1 MIQGWRSWDW
11 GLGVAGFLVIGGA
24 IACTCDRTL
33 AQITPDDTLG
43 SERSVVR
50 PNVNVKG
57 QTADQIDGGAVRGA
71 NLFHS
76 FVEFNVVNGQW
87 VYFANPSGIDNIL
100 SRVTGTNPSRIL
112 GTLGVNGGANLFLL
126 NPQGIVFGPN
136 AKLDIAGS
144 FVASTANR
152 LVFENGSMFSA
163 TNPQAPPL
171 LTINVTPGLQY
182 GSNQPG
188 GIRNAGNLS
197 VGQNLTLAAS
207 NLDLQ
212 GQLHAG
218 RNLTLQAL
226 NTLKV
231 RDSVTSPFIAS
242 AGGQLMVQGNQGIKL
257 FALNHPDSGL
267 FSGRDMVLRSA
278 NTVEGDAHY
287 TTGGTFRIEKLD
299 GSPGILFSPKDP
311 VIRANG
317 DVLLGGYQGASLHIF
332 AGGSVTIPGGVVIV
346 APDPVNGIVEDVT
359 LSNGTTVSINGR
371 TKPTLDVRAGTTA
384 IGTPGITDTF
394 PPTGIIVPPLPS
406 PIGTP
411 TSANITIGGIL
422 NQGGVVFL
430 TNQYKPNPSLP
441 GGAINV
447 TGLSGVPGVTG
458 AITTAN
464 QMGDGGS
471 IILDSRS
478 TIALNDTVNASSSA
492 GKGGDITLIAKGDIT
507 TTNINSLGLLGGNI
521 NLTSNGKLSLNDSLI
536 ISGSFSPVL
545 PPIPGLR
552 GGDINVNTRSL
563 SLSNGGRLITT
574 TFGAVPGGNLNV
586 NVSDSIELSGTQA
599 TSKLNEPELT
609 QISTFLESN
618 LQLPPGTP
626 PGTLKTLLTSPSL
639 LNTFLATIPNFSSF
653 LVQVPEEGVKAL
665 ILAPGSPL
673 NSPASS
679 LLAITA
685 GGTGAAGNVKIE
697 TGRVNV
703 RDGSEISTYSFG
715 QGDAGNL
722 TVKASDTVEL
732 IGTTPRNIPG
742 GLYSQSYLTGRS
754 GNVGIDTRRLIVRGG
769 SLVSSAT
776 LGPGKG
782 GDLTVNASESV
793 ELSGTTRD
801 GQYPSAVGS
810 LVRSTGDGGNV
821 TLNTKRLIAQDGAG
835 MGTATFSRGN
845 AGNLTVNAS
854 ESVELSGVSALTG
867 IPGGLSADTY
877 GAGAAGNL
885 NINTRRLLVRDGSVV
900 SASTYGTGRGN
911 TLVVNA
917 SESVQLSGKSA
928 GGISSGLYAQ
938 GFGAANAGELTVRT
952 GELIV
957 QNGARVTVSTGTAQE
972 DLRLTNGTYT
982 FGAGLNL
989 TFPDRAT
996 GNAGTMTIAADSIK
1010 LDNQGSL
1017 IAKTISGNG
1026 GDIDLQVPEGLI
1038 QMRRSSVIS
1047 AEAFGDRVTS
1057 NGGNISIDTQFLVG
1071 VSNENNDIIAN
1082 AFGGPGG
1089 NIDIKAQS
1097 IFGLEFRNLL
1107 NPRDVPTS
1115 DITASSRFNTQGTV
1129 NLNTPDVDPSRGLTT
1144 LPAVPVDVEGLVDR
1158 SCRADVEQKES
1169 QFVVTGRGG
1178 LPPNPNEPIRDDS
1191 VLTDWVTLNSQSQN
1205 PPRAAATAPPENS
1218 GTKKIVEAQGWEID
1232 PNGNVILTAQ
1242 SPTVTPHRP
1251 WQPPTSC
1258 KG

>member
-1 MIQGWRSWDW
+1 MTQSWRSWDW
-11 GLGVAGFLVIGGA
+11 RLGLAGFLVIGGA
-24 IACTCDRTL
+24 IACTCESAI
-33 AQITPDDTLG
+33 AQITPDATLG
-43 SERSVVR
+43 TERSVVT

-76 FVEFNVVNGQW
+76 FSEFNVGNGQR
-87 VYFANPSGIDNIL
+87 VYFTNPTGIENIL
-100 SRVTGTNPSRIL
+100 SRVTGTNPSNIL

-152 LVFENGSMFSA
+152 LVFENGSIFSA

-188 GIRNAGNLS
+188 AITNAGNLS
-197 VGQNLTLAAS
+197 VGQNLTLAAG

-226 NTLKV
+226 NTVKV
-231 RDSVTSPFIAS
+231 SDSVTSPFIAS

-299 GSPGILFSPKDP
+299 GSPGILLSPKDP

-346 APDPVNGIVEDVT
+346 GPDPVNGIVEDVT

-394 PPTGIIVPPLPS
+394 PPTGLIVPPLPS
-406 PIGTP
+406 PIGNP

-430 TNQYKPNPSLP
+430 TNRYKPNPSLP

-447 TGLSGVPGVTG
+447 TGLTGVPGVTG
-458 AITTAN
+458 AITTGSLSGN
-464 QMGDGGS
+464 GGS
-471 IILDSRS
+471 VIIDSRS
-478 TIALNDTVNASSSA
+478 SIALNGTVEASSFSPSLPLPP
-492 GKGGDITLIAKGDIT
+492 GNGGDITLLANGDINT
-507 TTNINSLGLLGGNI
+507 ADINSLGLLGGNI
-521 NLTSNGKLSLNDSLI
+521 NLTSNGKIALANSLI
-536 ISGSFSPVL
+536 ISGSASPF
-545 PPIPGLR
+545 PGLK

-563 SLSNGGRLITT
+563 SLTNGDRLITAT
-574 TFGAVPGGNLNV
+574 LGAATGGNV
-586 NVSDSIELSGTQA
+586 NVKASDSVDLSGTQA
-599 TSKLNEPELT
+599 LSLIDTLT
-609 QISTFLESN
+609 AKIPLISVFVAN
-618 LQLPPGTP
+618 LPPEA
-626 PGTLKTLLTSPSL
+626 K
-639 LNTFLATIPNFSSF
+639 
-653 LVQVPEEGVKAL
+653 QAL
-665 ILAPGSPL
+665 IAAPGSPL

-685 GGTGAAGNVKIE
+685 GGTGSAGNISLE
-697 TGRVNV
+697 TGRVSV
-703 RDGSEISTYSFG
+703 RDGSEISAYSFG
-715 QGDAGNL
+715 QGSGGNL
-722 TVKASDTVEL
+722 TVKASDAVEL

-742 GLYSQSYLTGRS
+742 GFYSQSYLTGDS
-754 GNVGIDTRRLIVRGG
+754 GKIMIDTGRLIVRGG

-776 LGPGKG
+776 LGQGNG

-793 ELSGTTRD
+793 ELSGITPD
-801 GQYPSAVGS
+801 GQYPSGVGS
-810 LVRSTGDGGNV
+810 LVRSTGNGGNV

-835 MGTATFSRGN
+835 MATATFSRGN
-845 AGNLTVNAS
+845 AGDLTVNAS
-854 ESVELSGVSALTG
+854 ESIELSGVSALTG
-867 IPGGLSADTY
+867 IPGGLSADTT
-877 GAGAAGNL
+877 GVGLAGNL
-885 NINTRRLLVRDGSVV
+885 NINTRRLIVRDGSIV
-900 SASTYGTGRGN
+900 SASTYGTGTGK
-911 TLVVNA
+911 TLSVNA
-917 SESVQLSGKSA
+917 SESLQLSGTSA
-928 GGISSGLYAQ
+928 DGISSGLYAQ
-938 GFGAANAGELTVRT
+938 GFGAADAGNLEVRT

-957 QNGARVTVSTGTAQE
+957 QNGARVTVSTGTAKE

-996 GNAGTMTIAADSIK
+996 GDAGRMTIAADSIK

-1017 IAKTISGNG
+1017 IAKTVSGMG
-1026 GDIDLQVPEGLI
+1026 GNIILQVPEGLI

-1057 NGGNISIDTQFLVG
+1057 NGGNVNIDTQFLVG

-1115 DITASSRFNTQGTV
+1115 DITASSRLNTQGTV
-1129 NLNTPDVDPSRGLTT
+1129 NINTPDVDPSRGLTT

-1205 PPRAAATAPPENS
+1205 PPRAAATAPPVNS
-1218 GTKKIVEAQGWEID
+1218 ETKKIVEAQGWEID
-1232 PNGNVILTAQ
+1232 SNGNVILTAK

>member
-24 IACTCDRTL
+24 IACTCDRAL
-33 AQITPDDTLG
+33 AQITPDATLG
-43 SERSVVR
+43 TERSVVR

-76 FVEFNVVNGQW
+76 FSEFNVRNGQR
-87 VYFANPSGIDNIL
+87 VYFANPAGIDNIL
-100 SRVTGTNPSRIL
+100 SRVTGTNPSKIL

-188 GIRNAGNLS
+188 AITNAGNLS
-197 VGQNLTLAAS
+197 VGQNLTLAAG

-231 RDSVTSPFIAS
+231 SDSVTSPFIAS

-447 TGLSGVPGVTG
+447 TGLTGVPGVTG
-458 AITTAN
+458 AITTGSLSGN
-464 QMGDGGS
+464 GGS
-471 IILDSRS
+471 VIIDSRS
-478 TIALNDTVNASSSA
+478 SIALNGTVEASSFSPSLPLPP
-492 GKGGDITLIAKGDIT
+492 GNGGDITLLANGDINT
-507 TTNINSLGLLGGNI
+507 ADINSLGLLGGNI
-521 NLTSNGKLSLNDSLI
+521 NLTSNGKIALANSLI
-536 ISGSFSPVL
+536 ISGSASPF
-545 PPIPGLR
+545 PGLK

-563 SLSNGGRLITT
+563 SLTNGARMITAT
-574 TFGAVPGGNLNV
+574 LGAATGGNMTV
-586 NVSDSIELSGTQA
+586 KASDSVDLSGTQA
-599 TSKLNEPELT
+599 LSLIDTLT
-609 QISTFLESN
+609 AKIPLISVFVAN
-618 LQLPPGTP
+618 LPPDA
-626 PGTLKTLLTSPSL
+626 K
-639 LNTFLATIPNFSSF
+639 
-653 LVQVPEEGVKAL
+653 QAL
-665 ILAPGSPL
+665 IAAPGSPL

-685 GGTGAAGNVKIE
+685 GGTGAAGNVSIE
-697 TGRVNV
+697 TGRVSV
-703 RDGSEISTYSFG
+703 RDGSEISAYTFG
-715 QGDAGNL
+715 QGSGGNL
-722 TVKASDTVEL
+722 TVKASDAVEL

-742 GLYSQSYLTGRS
+742 GFYSQSYLTGDS
-754 GNVGIDTRRLIVRGG
+754 GKIMIDTGRLIVRGG

-776 LGPGKG
+776 LGQGRG
-782 GDLTVNASESV
+782 GDLTVNAAESV
-793 ELSGTTRD
+793 ELSGITPD
-801 GQYPSAVGS
+801 GQYPSGVGS
-810 LVRSTGDGGNV
+810 LVRSDGNGGNV
-821 TLNTKRLIAQDGAG
+821 TVNTKRLIAQDGAG
-835 MGTATFSRGN
+835 MATATFSGGD

-867 IPGGLSADTY
+867 IPGGLSADTT
-877 GAGAAGNL
+877 GAGKAGEL
-885 NINTRRLLVRDGSVV
+885 NINTRRLIVRDGSIV
-900 SASTYGTGRGN
+900 SASTYGIGPGK
-911 TLVVNA
+911 TLSVNA

-938 GFGAANAGELTVRT
+938 GFGTADAGKLNVIT

-989 TFPDRAT
+989 TFPDQAT
-996 GNAGTMTIAADSIK
+996 GDADKMTIAADSIK

-1017 IAKTISGNG
+1017 IAKTVSGSG
-1026 GDIDLQVPEGLI
+1026 GDINLEVPGGLI

-1047 AEAFGDRVTS
+1047 AEAFGDKVTS
-1057 NGGNISIDTQFLVG
+1057 NGGNININTQFLVG

-1097 IFGLEFRNLL
+1097 IFGLESRNLL
-1107 NPRDVPTS
+1107 NPRDVLTS
-1115 DITASSRFNTQGTV
+1115 DISASSRYSAPGTV
-1129 NLNTPDVDPSRGLTT
+1129 NLNTPDVDPSKGLTT

-1191 VLTDWVTLNSQSQN
+1191 VLTDWVSLNSQSQN
-1205 PPRAAATAPPENS
+1205 PPRAAATAPPVNS

-1232 PNGNVILTAQ
+1232 SNGNVILTAQ
-1242 SPTVTPHRP
+1242 SATVTPHRP

>member
-1 MIQGWRSWDW
+1 
-11 GLGVAGFLVIGGA
+11 
-24 IACTCDRTL
+24 
-33 AQITPDDTLG
+33 
-43 SERSVVR
+43 
-50 PNVNVKG
+50 
-57 QTADQIDGGAVRGA
+57 
-71 NLFHS
+71 
-76 FVEFNVVNGQW
+76 
-87 VYFANPSGIDNIL
+87 
-100 SRVTGTNPSRIL
+100 
-112 GTLGVNGGANLFLL
+112 
-126 NPQGIVFGPN
+126 
-136 AKLDIAGS
+136 
-144 FVASTANR
+144 
-152 LVFENGSMFSA
+152 
-163 TNPQAPPL
+163 
-171 LTINVTPGLQY
+171 
-182 GSNQPG
+182 
-188 GIRNAGNLS
+188 
-197 VGQNLTLAAS
+197 
-207 NLDLQ
+207 
-212 GQLHAG
+212 
-218 RNLTLQAL
+218 
-226 NTLKV
+226 
-231 RDSVTSPFIAS
+231 
-242 AGGQLMVQGNQGIKL
+242 
-257 FALNHPDSGL
+257 
-267 FSGRDMVLRSA
+267 
-278 NTVEGDAHY
+278 
-287 TTGGTFRIEKLD
+287 
-299 GSPGILFSPKDP
+299 
-311 VIRANG
+311 
-317 DVLLGGYQGASLHIF
+317 
-332 AGGSVTIPGGVVIV
+332 
-346 APDPVNGIVEDVT
+346 
-359 LSNGTTVSINGR
+359 
-371 TKPTLDVRAGTTA
+371 
-384 IGTPGITDTF
+384 
-394 PPTGIIVPPLPS
+394 
-406 PIGTP
+406 
-411 TSANITIGGIL
+411 
-422 NQGGVVFL
+422 
-430 TNQYKPNPSLP
+430 
-441 GGAINV
+441 
-447 TGLSGVPGVTG
+447 
-458 AITTAN
+458 
-464 QMGDGGS
+464 MGDGGS

-492 GKGGDITLIAKGDIT
+492 GQGGDITLIAKGDIT

-563 SLSNGGRLITT
+563 SLTNGGRLITT

-685 GGTGAAGNVKIE
+685 GGTGASGNIRIE

-722 TVKASDTVEL
+722 TVKASDSVEL

-742 GLYSQSYLTGRS
+742 GLYTQSYLTGRS
-754 GNVGIDTRRLIVRGG
+754 GNIGIDAGRLIIRDG
-769 SLVSSAT
+769 SIVSAASF
-776 LGPGKG
+776 GQGNG
-782 GDLTVNASESV
+782 GDLTINASESV
-793 ELSGTTRD
+793 EISGTTPD
-801 GQYPSAVGS
+801 GQYPTSIGAIARGAGNAGNLTVNTRRFI
-810 LVRSTGDGGNV
+810 LRDGG
-821 TLNTKRLIAQDGAG
+821 AAG
-835 MGTATFSRGN
+835 TTTFSQGKG
-845 AGNLTVNAS
+845 GNLTVNAS
-854 ESVELSGVSALTG
+854 ESVELSGVSAVNG
-867 IPGGLSADTY
+867 IPSGLSVDTLDTLFENP
-877 GAGAAGNL
+877 GAGDAGSL
-885 NINTRRLLVRDGSVV
+885 RINTRRLSVRDGAIL
-900 SASTYGTGRGN
+900 SASTFGPGQGGS
-911 TLVVNA
+911 LFVNA
-917 SESVQLSGKSA
+917 TESVNLSGTSA
-928 GGISSGLYAQ
+928 AGIPSGLYAQ
-938 GFGAANAGELTVRT
+938 GFGAGNAGNLEVTTDQLQV
-952 GELIV
+952 E
-957 QNGARVTVSTGTAQE
+957 NGAKVTVSTGKASE
-972 DLRLTNGTYT
+972 DLARFISGTYG
-982 FGAGLNL
+982 FGAGLQVK
-989 TFPDRAT
+989 FSDEAT
-996 GNAGTMTIAADSIK
+996 GDAGRMTIAADSIK

-1017 IAKTISGNG
+1017 IAKTISGSG
-1026 GDIDLQVPEGLI
+1026 GNIDLQVPEGLI

-1129 NLNTPDVDPSRGLTT
+1129 NINTPDVDPSRGLTT

-1205 PPRAAATAPPENS
+1205 PPRAAATAPPVNS

>member
-1 MIQGWRSWDW
+1 MTQSWRSWDW
-11 GLGVAGFLVIGGA
+11 GLGLAGFLVIGGA
-24 IACTCDRTL
+24 IACTCDRAL
-33 AQITPDDTLG
+33 AQITPDATLG
-43 SERSVVR
+43 TERSVVR

-57 QTADQIDGGAVRGA
+57 QTADQIEGGAARGA

-76 FVEFNVVNGQW
+76 FSEFNVGDGQR

-100 SRVTGTNPSRIL
+100 SRVTGTNASNIL

-126 NPQGIVFGPN
+126 NPQGIIFGPN

-188 GIRNAGNLS
+188 AITNAGNLS
-197 VGQNLTLAAS
+197 VGQNLTLAAG

-242 AGGQLMVQGNQGIKL
+242 AGGQLTVQGNQGIKL

-287 TTGGTFRIEKLD
+287 TTGGTFKIEKLD

-406 PIGTP
+406 PIGNP

-458 AITTAN
+458 AITTGSLSGN
-464 QMGDGGS
+464 GGS
-471 IILDSRS
+471 VIIDSRNS
-478 TIALNDTVNASSSA
+478 IALNGTVEASSFSPSLPLPP
-492 GKGGDITLIAKGDIT
+492 GNGGDITLLANGDINT
-507 TTNINSLGLLGGNI
+507 ADINSLGLLGGNI
-521 NLTSNGKLSLNDSLI
+521 KLTSNGKISLANSLI
-536 ISGSFSPVL
+536 ISGSASPF
-545 PPIPGLR
+545 PGLS
-552 GGDINVNTRSL
+552 GDINVNTRSL
-563 SLSNGGRLITT
+563 SLTNGARMITAT
-574 TFGAVPGGNLNV
+574 LGAASGGNV
-586 NVSDSIELSGTQA
+586 NVKASDSVDLSGTQA
-599 TSKLNEPELT
+599 LSLIDTLT
-609 QISTFLESN
+609 AKIPLISVFVAN
-618 LQLPPGTP
+618 LPPEA
-626 PGTLKTLLTSPSL
+626 K
-639 LNTFLATIPNFSSF
+639 
-653 LVQVPEEGVKAL
+653 QAL
-665 ILAPGSPL
+665 IAAPGSPL

-685 GGTGAAGNVKIE
+685 GGTGAAGNVSIE
-697 TGRVNV
+697 TGRVSV
-703 RDGSEISTYSFG
+703 RDGSEISAYSFG
-715 QGDAGNL
+715 QGSGGNL
-722 TVKASDTVEL
+722 TVKASDAVEL

-742 GLYSQSYLTGRS
+742 GFYSQSYLTGDS
-754 GNVGIDTRRLIVRGG
+754 GKIMIDTGRLIVRGG

-793 ELSGTTRD
+793 ELSGITPD
-801 GQYPSAVGS
+801 GQYPSGVGS
-810 LVRSTGDGGNV
+810 LVRSTGGGGNV
-821 TLNTKRLIAQDGAG
+821 TVNTKRLIAQDGAG
-835 MGTATFSRGN
+835 MATATFSGGN

-867 IPGGLSADTY
+867 IPGGLSADTT
-877 GAGAAGNL
+877 GAGSAGNL
-885 NINTRRLLVRDGSVV
+885 NINTRRLIVRDGSIV
-900 SASTYGTGRGN
+900 SASTYGTGTGN
-911 TLVVNA
+911 TLSVNA

-938 GFGAANAGELTVRT
+938 GFGAADAGNLEVRT

-1017 IAKTISGNG
+1017 IAKTVSGMG
-1026 GDIDLQVPEGLI
+1026 GNIILQVPEGLI

-1057 NGGNISIDTQFLVG
+1057 EGGNVNIDTQFLVG

-1129 NLNTPDVDPSRGLTT
+1129 NINTPDVDPSRGLTT